1 MHKQVGGVELLMQ
14 LNIEQMASSKLVS
27 SGFELMNRERYMA
40 SVVDSLVFNEGP
52 VKIKIVR
59 ITRTRI
65 LSLCLV

>member
-27 SGFELMNRERYMA
+27 SGVELMNRERYMA

>member
-1 MHKQVGGVELLMQ
+1 MQ